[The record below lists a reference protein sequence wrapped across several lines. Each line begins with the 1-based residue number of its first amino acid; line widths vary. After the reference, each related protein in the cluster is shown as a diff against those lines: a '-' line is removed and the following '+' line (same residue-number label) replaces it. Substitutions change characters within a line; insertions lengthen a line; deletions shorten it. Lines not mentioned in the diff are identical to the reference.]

1 MPIPSAQHTKRP
13 IMSSSSV
20 QMTRT
25 ATRPAAAEITPSFA
39 ACLSTAASRLIL
51 GLRPAGRGQKL
62 LPTVVAAKV
71 ERLSIAFGVESGCFV
86 HGHSA
91 DGIFGHGFQFV
102 HDHVSFLVVVVRI
115 F

>member
-1 MPIPSAQHTKRP
+1 MGLSGFYSTCNVRA
-13 IMSSSSV
+13 
-20 QMTRT
+20 
-25 ATRPAAAEITPSFA
+25 
-39 ACLSTAASRLIL
+39 LSTAASRLVL
-51 GLRPAGRGQKL
+51 PLSTGGRRQKL

-91 DGIFGHGFQFV
+91 DGVFGRGFRFFHGL
-102 HDHVSFLVVVVRI
+102 VSFLVVVVTV